1 MQTFPG
7 QTHEYITGGGGEGG
21 AYVCIAAVFLLS
33 AQAQHRAVRSDLT
46 RNATLK

>member
-7 QTHEYITGGGGEGG
+7 QTQEYITGGG

-33 AQAQHRAVRSDLT
+33 AQAQHRAGLSDLT